1 MLKCQIVKTGNK
13 NTNSPNSNKLFL
25 QYCFI
30 EQIPRRPNSS
40 IVPKKNGNGLLH
52 PFPYHLLSFL
62 DVIRSFIEVFT
73 SHPADILGSKPVFV
87 FQFGPHEIL
96 EILVCFAL
104 GFFFFRELDFD
115 DLPGTIVE
123 HD

>member
-40 IVPKKNGNGLLH
+40 IVPKKKETD
-52 PFPYHLLSFL
+52 FY
-62 DVIRSFIEVFT
+62 IRSLITYFLF
-73 SHPADILGSKPVFV
+73 
-87 FQFGPHEIL
+87 
-96 EILVCFAL
+96 
-104 GFFFFRELDFD
+104 
-115 DLPGTIVE
+115 
-123 HD
+123 